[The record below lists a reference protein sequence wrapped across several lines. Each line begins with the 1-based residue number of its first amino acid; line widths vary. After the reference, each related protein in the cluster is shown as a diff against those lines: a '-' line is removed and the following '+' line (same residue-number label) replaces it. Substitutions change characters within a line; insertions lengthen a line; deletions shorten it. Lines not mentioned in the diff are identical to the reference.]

1 MTKHRLPKLS
11 RPWGDAKAM
20 RRAFRQSVIHGLWVT
35 WPIISIHMLLMVALG
50 VMVGVLEGWTFSEGV
65 YFSFITGYAVGY
77 GQFTPSYFGTRMLA
91 VLIAT
96 VGISLTGV
104 MASVAV
110 RALHHAMPL
119 EDREDE

>member
-119 EDREDE
+119 KDREEE